1 MLETMAYIT
10 ATVAPSHTVAS
21 SRLLRPLDDDGED
34 DDGNNGA
41 GSSGRASF
49 KLSAEPDK
57 N

>member
-49 KLSAEPDK
+49 KLSAGPDK